1 VYSLEELLER
11 ARANNP
17 AVQEA
22 WAVLQAARGRRVQ
35 AGLPPNPSAG
45 YSGQQLGSRGLA
57 EQQGVIIE
65 QEVITAGKLRVQR
78 QEAAWQVRQA
88 EQRLV
93 MAERRVETD
102 VRMAYYELLIA
113 QQRVATAEQ
122 LSEVAQRTVSVV
134 QSLLNARE
142 ATMTDYLQAK
152 IEADSAQ
159 ILLENTRAERL
170 GAWRRLVAV
179 VGDPT
184 LEHGSVSGTAD
195 DSVTPYDYDQLRQH
209 LLATHPQ
216 VAARQAE
223 AERARWAV
231 ELAYRTVIPNINVQG
246 IVQDDRAT
254 GSSNGAL
261 QVLVP
266 VPIWNR
272 NQGAIQEAWGQVA
285 AADQAVERVILALEK
300 RLAEVFQ
307 DYQVARQQTE
317 QYKQSILPNAEK
329 TLQLIEQGYRSG
341 EFSFLQLL
349 TAQRTYFQTHLM
361 YLDALR
367 RLRLAESQIQ
377 GLLLTD
383 SLATDP

>member
-1 VYSLEELLER
+1 VNS
-11 ARANNP
+11 
-17 AVQEA
+17 
-22 WAVLQAARGRRVQ
+22 
-35 AGLPPNPSAG
+35 
-45 YSGQQLGSRGLA
+45 
-57 EQQGVIIE
+57 
-65 QEVITAGKLRVQR
+65 K
-78 QEAAWQVRQA
+78 
-88 EQRLV
+88 
-93 MAERRVETD
+93 
-102 VRMAYYELLIA
+102 
-113 QQRVATAEQ
+113 
-122 LSEVAQRTVSVV
+122 
-134 QSLLNARE
+134 
-142 ATMTDYLQAK
+142 
-152 IEADSAQ
+152 
-159 ILLENTRAERL
+159 
-170 GAWRRLVAV
+170 
-179 VGDPT
+179 
-184 LEHGSVSGTAD
+184 
-195 DSVTPYDYDQLRQH
+195 
-209 LLATHPQ
+209 
-216 VAARQAE
+216 
-223 AERARWAV
+223 
-231 ELAYRTVIPNINVQG
+231 QG